1 MTKDEIIDLAI
12 HSGGKEMK
20 YVHDVSYPTVAIKF
34 SLENDSLKKFVKLV
48 AKIERE
54 RCARLADEWVL
65 AYPHP
70 SKTIAETIRAR
81 GDNA

>member
-1 MTKDEIIDLAI
+1 MTNDEIIKMAKQAGARRSSNSDEYDVMKITYCGLESFAKMVLA
-12 HSGGKEMK
+12 K
-20 YVHDVSYPTVAIKF
+20 
-34 SLENDSLKKFVKLV
+34 
-48 AKIERE
+48 ERE